1 MVWLHMGMSYFII
14 AILGC
19 GEGDAACQQ
28 VRMLDTHY
36 QSQAACAQA
45 TEAVLPSQTDV
56 DFPVVVAQCVAAG
69 APSPDVNAGDVTRP
83 GAGDAGLRTSP
94 VRNRS

>member
-1 MVWLHMGMSYFII
+1 MSYFII

-36 QSQAACAQA
+36 QSQAACTQA

-69 APSPDVNAGDVTRP
+69 APPQRLNADDVARP
-83 GAGDAGLRTSP
+83 GPGQADVRTSP